1 MPKGRVFQKE
11 GTASAKA
18 QGRSVLSK
26 LKEEQRG
33 WHGQSHL
40 SKERSARGPESASDV
55 GEG

>member
-18 QGRSVLSK
+18 RGRSVLSK